1 MPEPTDKDLIAEV
14 LEGNTESFEPLVMNY
29 QARVFALARRY
40 ARREDEVEDIVQ
52 TVFLKAYSKLS
63 SYRGDAPFEHWLMRT
78 ATYTCYDFLRKHQRN
93 REWNASDL
101 SDEEN
106 DWFENIGEESSAE
119 TDREAACTLVNKLLD
134 GLKPEDRHIIT
145 LLELER
151 QTIKEIAE
159 LTGLTEANVKVK
171 AHRARGKM
179 REAGASYRVT
189 KNRLSRLALD
199 DTEFKELGDLFTGP
213 IGLAYSMDP
222 VAAAKAGSSPPSRS
236 EPGTDR

>member
-1 MPEPTDKDLIAEV
+1 MGFKELSATNSQSVPKPTDKDLIAEV

-63 SYRGDAPFEHWLMRT
+63 SYRGDAPFDHWLMRT

-93 REWNASDL
+93 REGNASDL

-119 TDREAACTLVNKLLD
+119 TDREAASALVNKLLD

-151 QTIKEIAE
+151 RTIKEIAE

-179 REAGASYRVT
+179 REALA
-189 KNRLSRLALD
+189 RLAP
-199 DTEFKELGDLFTGP
+199 EK
-213 IGLAYSMDP
+213 Y
-222 VAAAKAGSSPPSRS
+222 V
-236 EPGTDR
+236 